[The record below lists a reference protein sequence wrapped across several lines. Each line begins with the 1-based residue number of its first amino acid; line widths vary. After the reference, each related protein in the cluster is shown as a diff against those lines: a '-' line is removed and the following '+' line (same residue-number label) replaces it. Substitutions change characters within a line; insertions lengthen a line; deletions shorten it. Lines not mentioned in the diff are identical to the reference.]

1 MAKNPA
7 RRVQADQL
15 VGLRADPRLPPG
27 RRDGHGEHHPRRPL
41 RPGDL
46 AGGPG
51 RGPGG
56 DAVIDHHRDPP
67 IQRLARPPDPV
78 PRGAGFHRSLLPRL
92 DRRELVLRHPGR
104 VHDLGVD
111 DPHPVLP
118 DRAHAQLG
126 LERHPEL
133 PHDDD
138 IQRRAQRPRHLKR
151 DRDAAPRQ
159 AQDNDR
165 LAPQVPQPGGKPPP
179 RIITIGENHHDS
191 S

>member
-1 MAKNPA
+1 M
-7 RRVQADQL
+7 D
-15 VGLRADPRLPPG
+15 D
-27 RRDGHGEHHPRRPL
+27 
-41 RPGDL
+41 
-46 AGGPG
+46 
-51 RGPGG
+51 RG
-56 DAVIDHHRDPP
+56 V
-67 IQRLARPPDPV
+67 
-78 PRGAGFHRSLLPRL
+78 
-92 DRRELVLRHPGR
+92 E
-104 VHDLGVD
+104 

-133 PHDDD
+133 THDDD
-138 IQRRAQRPRHLKR
+138 IQRRAKRPRHLKR

-165 LAPQVPQPGGKPPP
+165 LAPQVPQPGGQPPP